1 MQRSRQVPASTEN
14 AMLEAPRGKYQAI
27 VIGISTGGVGTLKA
41 LLGALPKDFPLPILI
56 VQHLSPDSGNAM
68 ALFLDDLCA
77 IQVKEADEEE
87 RPTGGRVYLAP
98 ANYHLMVEPD
108 GRLGLSADPP
118 VNFSRPSVDV
128 LFETAAEAFG
138 EGLIGVVLTGAGM
151 DGSRGLK
158 RIKEMG
164 GLAVVQDPDDA
175 AADSMPRHAMAAV
188 PPDHMVTLSTLPQL
202 FIKLSEK

>member
-1 MQRSRQVPASTEN
+1 
-14 AMLEAPRGKYQAI
+14 MLEARRGRYKAI

-56 VQHLSPDSGNAM
+56 AQHLSPESGDAM
-68 ALFLDDLCA
+68 AVFLDQLCT
-77 IQVKEADEEE
+77 IHVKEADEEE

-108 GRLGLSADPP
+108 GRLGLSTDPP

-138 EGLIGVVLTGAGM
+138 EGLIGVVLTGAGI
-151 DGSRGLK
+151 DGSLGIK
-158 RIKEMG
+158 RIKDKG
-164 GLAVVQDPDDA
+164 GVAVVQDPGDA

-188 PPDHMVTLSTLPQL
+188 TPDHLVTLSTLPQL
-202 FIKLSEK
+202 FINLSEK

>member
-1 MQRSRQVPASTEN
+1 MPETRRRQY
-14 AMLEAPRGKYQAI
+14 KAI

-56 VQHLSPDSGNAM
+56 VQHQCPDSGDAL
-68 ALFLDDLCA
+68 ALFLDQWCA
-77 IQVKEADEEE
+77 IHVKEADEEE
-87 RPTGGRVYLAP
+87 RPTGGTVYLAP

-138 EGLIGVVLTGAGM
+138 DGLIGVVLTGAGS
-151 DGSRGLK
+151 DGSRGLQ
-158 RIKEMG
+158 RIRDKG
-164 GLAVVQDPDDA
+164 GAAVVQDPDDA

-188 PPDHMVTLSTLPQL
+188 HPDYVVTLSTLPQL
-202 FIKLSEK
+202 FINLSEKASNSCPQTLKYRS